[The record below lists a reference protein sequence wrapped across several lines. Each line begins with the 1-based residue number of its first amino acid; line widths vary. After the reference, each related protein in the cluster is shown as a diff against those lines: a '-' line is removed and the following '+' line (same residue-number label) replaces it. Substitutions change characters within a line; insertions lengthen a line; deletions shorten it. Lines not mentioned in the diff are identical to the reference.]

1 MSARRRRRR
10 GRDSESCL
18 VISHIYKDAWSLAQA
33 KGLPSL
39 IYHEPVLEVRFVR
52 GAAGTMR
59 ILTIRDGFTG
69 PRRARP
75 ATSQLKTARLYRE
88 VQQVHTR
95 SIGRVRSSAAGL
107 GLSGLQEEV
116 RLSPSRLYLVPT
128 PSGPSTPKAPQA
140 TPLQSR

>member
-59 ILTIRDGFTG
+59 ILTIR
-69 PRRARP
+69 A
-75 ATSQLKTARLYRE
+75 
-88 VQQVHTR
+88 VM
-95 SIGRVRSSAAGL
+95 IRVPL
-107 GLSGLQEEV
+107 
-116 RLSPSRLYLVPT
+116 LVV
-128 PSGPSTPKAPQA
+128 SLLAQCLVLLVA
-140 TPLQSR
+140 